1 MRERFAN
8 VATPAGTMKTFMV
21 QPERPGP
28 FPAVILYMDFWGVRE
43 ELFDIARW
51 LATDGYCC
59 AVPDLYYRQG
69 AIPNEIYD
77 RQGKMVSLSR
87 LDQATRARVLEPL
100 QKLTDAEAME
110 DTAALLRFLTA
121 QPSVRAG
128 AKGCFGYCLGGR
140 MAIRAAGSFAD
151 EIKAGASMHGS
162 RLVYDGETSPHL
174 LAKHFQGE
182 FYCGF
187 AAHDPYTPAD
197 TPAQIEAA
205 MRSSPAR
212 YGFNIH
218 AGAEHGYALPNRD
231 IYDKQATLRDWE
243 MILAMFHR
251 QLPPD
256 TA

>member
-8 VATPAGTMKTFMV
+8 IVAPAGAMKTFIV

-43 ELFDIARW
+43 ELYDIARW

-59 AVPDLYYRQG
+59 AVPNLYYRQG
-69 AIPNEIYD
+69 AILNEIYD
-77 RQGKMVSLSR
+77 RDGKMVSLGR
-87 LDQATRARVLEPL
+87 LDPAARARVLEPL
-100 QKLTDAEAME
+100 QKLIDTEAMD
-110 DTAALLRFLTA
+110 DTAALLRFFA
-121 QPSVRAG
+121 ADPAVAAG

-140 MAIRAAGSFAD
+140 MAMRAAGRFAD

-162 RLVYDGETSPHL
+162 RLVSDGEVSPHL
-174 LAKHFQGE
+174 LAKNFRGE

-187 AAHDPYTPAD
+187 AAHDPYTPPD
-197 TPAQIEAA
+197 TPAQIAAA
-205 MRSSPAR
+205 MRLSPAR
-212 YGFNIH
+212 YSFNIH
-218 AGAEHGYALPNRD
+218 AGTEHGYALPNRD

-243 MILAMFHR
+243 AILPMFHR

-256 TA
+256 AS